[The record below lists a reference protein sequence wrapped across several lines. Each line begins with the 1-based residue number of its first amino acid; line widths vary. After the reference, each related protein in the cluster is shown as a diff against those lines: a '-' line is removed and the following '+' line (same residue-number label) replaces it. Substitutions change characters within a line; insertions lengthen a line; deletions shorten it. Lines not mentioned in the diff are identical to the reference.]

1 MAAGLENALENIP
14 AQSSGG
20 ETPGFS
26 AMRAPVLPAFA
37 AVALCLALTGCGN
50 DDKDTGTAATKQKVT
65 VKTGD
70 TTCDLSEKE
79 FKAGE
84 IELEVENTGKDVT
97 EVYVYGKGSD
107 GDFDKIVGEVE
118 NLAPGTERE
127 FEVNVGGG
135 EYEVACKPGQ
145 KGDGIRTEIEVSGD
159 ASTSEAAY
167 DREVEVT
174 ATDFHFEGLDGFTA
188 KVGEKVELKLENKG
202 KAEHNLKVYDASGK
216 EVGGVPNVE
225 PGEDGEA
232 VVELE
237 KAGTYTY
244 RCTVD
249 GHADKGMEGTFTVS

>member
-1 MAAGLENALENIP
+1 
-14 AQSSGG
+14 
-20 ETPGFS
+20 
-26 AMRAPVLPAFA
+26 MRAPVLPVLA
-37 AVALCLALTGCGN
+37 AVACLALSGCGSSS
-50 DDKDTGTAATKQKVT
+50 DTGASGGTQKAT
-65 VKTGD
+65 VKAGD
-70 TTCDLSEKE
+70 STCALSTTD
-79 FKAGE
+79 FAAGKV
-84 IELEVENTGKDVT
+84 ELEVENTGKDVT
-97 EVYVYGKGSD
+97 EVYVYGKSD
-107 GDFDKIVGEVE
+107 RGAFDKVVGEVE
-118 NLAPGTERE
+118 NIAPGATRDLD
-127 FEVNVGGG
+127 VSLGGG

-159 ASTSEAAY
+159 ASKSEAAY
-167 DREVEVT
+167 DREVEVA

-225 PGEDGEA
+225 PGKDGEA